1 MPMPMDTDMVKKQL
15 RTAEQPGYMV
25 AEESWQT
32 DFSEPPQGEIDAAWD
47 CEINRRIQ
55 DVMTGKVEMVPWE
68 DVDRRADEV
77 LSRIRAFKAKAG
89 MASV

>member
-15 RTAEQPGYMV
+15 HTAEQPGYMV
-25 AEESWQT
+25 PEESWQT

-47 CEINRRIQ
+47 YEINRRIQ
-55 DVMTGKVEMVPWE
+55 DVMTGKVELVPWE

-77 LSRIRAFKAKAG
+77 LSRIRAFKAKEG